1 MRQKL
6 GHRVGPPGQKALIT
20 RATPGE
26 VQLVYYIKQ
35 SSCLCVC
42 SMFIETET
50 TRVRRLKLGM
60 KVGVGQGRVIG
71 YKVGGSEASGGRWR
85 LF

>member
-1 MRQKL
+1 M
-6 GHRVGPPGQKALIT
+6 
-20 RATPGE
+20 
-26 VQLVYYIKQ
+26 
-35 SSCLCVC
+35 C

-71 YKVGGSEASGGRWR
+71 YKVGGSEAGGGRGGR
-85 LF
+85 FSGILADLRRKEAEFDLGS